1 MKLLKQKRQEK
12 ILEIIS
18 KNDVDTQSRLMELL
32 KEGGFSATQATLSRD
47 IRELR
52 LIKVMTDTG
61 IYKYD
66 VPTQEKV
73 SELST
78 KFRAIFSEAVVSIDY
93 AFHIVVLKCHTGMAN
108 AACAALDNM
117 KIRDVVGSIAGDDTV
132 FILLRSEQQALKLV
146 SEIRQI
152 IKG

>member
-1 MKLLKQKRQEK
+1 MKQKRQQK

-18 KNDVDTQSRLMELL
+18 NNDVDTQGRLMELL
-32 KEGGFSATQATLSRD
+32 KNSGYSATQATLSRD

-52 LIKVMTDTG
+52 LVKVMTDTG

-73 SELST
+73 TEMST
-78 KFRAIFSEAVVSIDY
+78 KFRSIFSEAVVGVDY

-117 KIRDVVGSIAGDDTV
+117 KIRDVVGSIAGDDTIFV
-132 FILLRSEQQALKLV
+132 LLRNEQQALKLV
-146 SEIRQI
+146 SEIKQN

>member
-1 MKLLKQKRQEK
+1 MKQKRQEK

-18 KNDVDTQSRLMELL
+18 KYDVDTQQRLIELL
-32 KEGGFSATQATLSRD
+32 EENGFSSTQATLSRD

-52 LIKVMTDTG
+52 LVKVMTDKG

-66 VPTQEKV
+66 VASQDKV

-78 KFRAIFSEAVVSIDY
+78 KFRSIFSEAVVSIDY
-93 AFHIVVLKCHTGMAN
+93 AYHIVVLKCHNGMAN

-117 KIRDVVGSIAGDDTV
+117 KIRDVVGSLAGDDTV

>member
-1 MKLLKQKRQEK
+1 MKQKRQEM
-12 ILEIIS
+12 ILNIIS
-18 KNDVDTQSRLMELL
+18 NNDVDTQSRLMELL
-32 KEGGFSATQATLSRD
+32 KESGFSATQATLSRD

-52 LIKVMTDTG
+52 LVKVMTDTG

-66 VPTQEKV
+66 VPTQEKAT
-73 SELST
+73 ELST
-78 KFRAIFSEAVVSIDY
+78 KFRSIFSDAVVSVDY
-93 AFHIVVLKCHTGMAN
+93 AFHIVVLKCHTGMAS

-117 KIRDVVGSIAGDDTV
+117 KIRDVVGSLAGDDTIFV
-132 FILLRSEQQALKLV
+132 LLRNEQQALKLV